1 MVKGQQVRVTIFG
14 MEYTLKSEENPQFI
28 VELANYLNEQ
38 MTEISERSPTNSAL
52 KIAILA
58 ALNITDDLFKER
70 YEKDKLEKGIAE
82 KQERDASQPAVLPF
96 YLSNCF
102 GLYKNQGTFKP
113 PHLWLFSYFVL
124 LGR

>member
-38 MTEISERSPTNSAL
+38 MTEISERSSTNSAL

-82 KQERDASQPAVLPF
+82 KCVSLRDQLNTAID
-96 YLSNCF
+96 LSKQRET
-102 GLYKNQGTFKP
+102 G
-113 PHLWLFSYFVL
+113 
-124 LGR
+124 

>member
-1 MVKGQQVRVTIFG
+1 MRVTIFG

-38 MTEISERSPTNSAL
+38 MTEISERSSTNSAL

-70 YEKDKLEKGIAE
+70 YEKDKLEKDIAE
-82 KQERDASQPAVLPF
+82 KCVSLQDQLDTAIDSSEQRET
-96 YLSNCF
+96 
-102 GLYKNQGTFKP
+102 G
-113 PHLWLFSYFVL
+113 
-124 LGR
+124 